1 MSNDIINDLQ
11 KKYPFLTSL
20 EAKTLYLIAKNDI
33 SYEYLSSL
41 KSSLIST
48 YLIKYTKSIRKNNTP
63 KSLKP
68 EVEVKN
74 SHLDVLFLLKK
85 KKYSLKRICKILE
98 KNKDVDTSYR
108 PFNRLIVK
116 ITKRNVFINKGFSY
130 SMMFASICVMSYCL
144 LNISLWHKENV
155 KIEKISADV
164 VDKVNV
170 VEEEKPK
177 EEEIISDDY
186 YKYVNVSLLDVDLN
200 ELLNQNGDTKGWI
213 KVNGTTVNY
222 PFVQSGD
229 NEYYLNH
236 SFDGAYNS
244 KGWVFMDYRNN
255 IDNLN
260 KNTILYAH
268 GLVNNA
274 MFGSLRKTLK
284 RDWQD
289 NEDNRIIKI
298 STINQNLLWEVFS
311 TYKIYPEGYYITTD
325 FSSDHEYEEF
335 LNTLKS
341 RSLYDYG
348 VNLDSDDK
356 ILTLSSCYDN
366 SERMVVHAKL
376 IAVSNK
382 NN

>member
-1 MSNDIINDLQ
+1 MNNEVIENLQ

-33 SYEYLSSL
+33 SFEYVNSL
-41 KSSLIST
+41 KTSLIST
-48 YLIKYTKSIRKNNTP
+48 YLVKYTKSIRNNNNL

-68 EVEVKN
+68 NVDVKN

-85 KKYSLKRICKILE
+85 KKFSLKRICKILE
-98 KNKDVDTSYR
+98 KNKDIDVSYH
-108 PFNRLIVK
+108 PFNRVIVK
-116 ITKRNVFINKGFSY
+116 MTKRNVFINKGFSY
-130 SMMFASICVMSYCL
+130 CMMFASISVMSYCL
-144 LNISLWHKENV
+144 LNINSWHKENV

-164 VDKVNV
+164 VDKVDI
-170 VEEEKPK
+170 VEEQPK
-177 EEEIISDDY
+177 DEEIIDDDY
-186 YKYVNVSLLDVDLN
+186 FKYMNVSLLDVDLN
-200 ELLNQNGDTKGWI
+200 ELLNQNSDTKGWI
-213 KVNGTTVNY
+213 KVNGTNINY
-222 PFVQSGD
+222 PFVQSDD
-229 NEYYLNH
+229 NEYYLYH

-244 KGWVFMDYRNN
+244 KGWVFMDYRNDIN
-255 IDNLN
+255 NLN

-284 RDWQD
+284 TAWQE
-289 NEDNRIIKI
+289 NEENRIIKV
-298 STINQNLLWEVFS
+298 STLTQNLLWEVFS

-325 FSSDHEYEEF
+325 FSSDAEYEKF
-335 LNTLKS
+335 LDTLKS

-348 VNLDSDDK
+348 VDLSTDDK